1 LTRQPESAIIAGLI
15 DTAMLVIEVSQI
27 PPEGLEF
34 DEALD
39 APGLHLEGDEDFGL
53 APGGTLRGRL
63 ERSDDASVHV
73 RGHLGAA
80 LQLECGRCLERFPLP
95 LDQELD
101 LFYLPHKP
109 DDDREEEDEV
119 ELSDRDMVVAYYRG
133 DRLDLGEVVREQC
146 FLALPLKPLCR
157 EDCRGRCPSCGRN
170 RNAESCGC
178 PGPEEAGDPRFAVLK
193 KLLDQE

>member
-1 LTRQPESAIIAGLI
+1 LI

-27 PPEGLEF
+27 PPEGLEI
-34 DEALD
+34 EEPLNAE
-39 APGLHLEGDEDFGL
+39 GLHLEDGDDFSL
-53 APGGTLRGRL
+53 RPGGVLRGRL
-63 ERSDDASVHV
+63 ERADGASVHV
-73 RGHLGAA
+73 RGRLGAA
-80 LQLECGRCLERFPLP
+80 LELECSRCLERFPMP
-95 LDQELD
+95 LDQDLD

-157 EDCRGRCPSCGRN
+157 DDCRGRCPSCGRN
-170 RNAESCGC
+170 RNAESCAC
-178 PGPEEAGDPRFAVLK
+178 PAPEETADPRFASLK
-193 KLLDQE
+193 KLIDQE